1 VSGLAG
7 RTDERFRLGLIG
19 AGRMGRTHL
28 RAIAPS
34 NLVAVT
40 AIVEPSVAAR
50 EAAAG
55 NGRRMFATVEEMVDA
70 SDIDGV
76 LIAAP
81 SDRHAEIVE
90 RLAAAR
96 LPILCEKP
104 CGLTPA
110 EVARAARAA
119 EADHVPLQ
127 VAYWRRFV
135 PALQQLHDRIASGEL
150 GDVHFVACLQWDG
163 APPAAS
169 FRAHSGGIFIDMGV
183 HEFDQLRWLTGQDI
197 GNLSAIASPLVAD
210 RGVMS
215 DVDSGQ
221 VLLAMSG
228 GATGLVSLGRWF
240 PVGDMAR
247 VEAFGTRDAVRIDF
261 LDPAEGEGVQLDA
274 LRRQAEAFADYA
286 RGGRPTGAS
295 VEDAARALEAAF
307 EATGHVPRL
316 AGAATASAATL
327 GGHA

>member
-1 VSGLAG
+1 L
-7 RTDERFRLGLIG
+7 TEERFRLGLIG

-34 NLVAVT
+34 HLVAVT
-40 AIVEPSVAAR
+40 AVVEPVETAR

-55 NGRRMFATVEEMVDA
+55 HGRRTFATVEEMVDA
-70 SDIDGV
+70 GGIDGV

-81 SDRHAEIVE
+81 SDLHAQIVE
-90 RLAAAR
+90 RVAAAR

-110 EVARAARAA
+110 DVARAARAA
-119 EADHVPLQ
+119 EAHDVPLQ

-135 PALQQLHDRIASGEL
+135 PGLQKLQRRIASREL
-150 GDVHFVACLQWDG
+150 GDVHFVACSQWDG
-163 APPAAS
+163 APPAAP

-210 RGVMS
+210 QDVLS

-221 VLLAMSG
+221 ALLAMSG

-240 PVGDMAR
+240 PLGDMAR
-247 VEAFGTRDAVRIDF
+247 VEAFGTHDAVRIDF
-261 LDPAEGEGVQLDA
+261 LDPAEGEVVQLDA

-307 EATGHVPRL
+307 EATGQVPRL
-316 AGAATASAATL
+316 AEAAAAPAGTL